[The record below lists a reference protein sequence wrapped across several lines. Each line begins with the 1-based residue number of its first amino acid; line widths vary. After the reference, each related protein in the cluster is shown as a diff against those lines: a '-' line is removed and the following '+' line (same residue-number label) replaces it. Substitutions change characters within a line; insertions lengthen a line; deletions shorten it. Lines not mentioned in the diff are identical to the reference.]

1 MGKAGYDPDKVPMKS
16 SLLLSR
22 LARSTFNR
30 TLAKS
35 FSDTFFGLLSSPQFL
50 PKNLGKPMVFPHEIA
65 MTSPHVSLR
74 SARLNGPL

>member
-35 FSDTFFGLLSSPQFL
+35 FSDIFLL
-50 PKNLGKPMVFPHEIA
+50 VY
-65 MTSPHVSLR
+65 
-74 SARLNGPL
+74 